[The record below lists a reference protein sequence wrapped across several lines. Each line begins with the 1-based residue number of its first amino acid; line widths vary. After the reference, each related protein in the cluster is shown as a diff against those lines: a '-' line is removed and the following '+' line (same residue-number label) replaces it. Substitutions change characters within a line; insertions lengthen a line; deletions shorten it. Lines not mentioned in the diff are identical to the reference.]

1 MGICPLAR
9 GGGSDATSRQSR
21 RSLKWHAHA
30 KISRRSLCLGLRVR
44 LGVMAAPGRS
54 LAGWSCLGSA
64 RVSGSSPRGAG
75 LGLEVLRRGPSA
87 CLLSTRSGLG
97 LACSGQ
103 VTVEEFTPFY
113 LPRAAPQGQ
122 SPTWGASVR
131 VWTFETH
138 KPPISGFAE
147 HSRVFVAEGA

>member
-1 MGICPLAR
+1 MSAR
-9 GGGSDATSRQSR
+9 TWR
-21 RSLKWHAHA
+21 RKRCYEPTEPPITEMARAHKDFPA
-30 KISRRSLCLGLRVR
+30 LTCLGLRVR
-44 LGVMAAPGRS
+44 VGVMAAPGRS

-64 RVSGSSPRGAG
+64 RVSGSAPRGAG

-87 CLLSTRSGLG
+87 CLLSTRSDPG

>member
-1 MGICPLAR
+1 MSAR
-9 GGGSDATSRQSR
+9 TWR
-21 RSLKWHAHA
+21 RKRCYEPTEPPITEMARAHKDFPA
-30 KISRRSLCLGLRVR
+30 LTCLGLRVR
-44 LGVMAAPGRS
+44 VGVMAAPGRS

-64 RVSGSSPRGAG
+64 RVSGSAPRGAG

-122 SPTWGASVR
+122 SPRWGASVR

-138 KPPISGFAE
+138 KPPISDFAE

>member
-1 MGICPLAR
+1 MSAR
-9 GGGSDATSRQSR
+9 TWR
-21 RSLKWHAHA
+21 RKRCYEPTEPPITEMARAHKDFPA
-30 KISRRSLCLGLRVR
+30 LTCLGLRVR
-44 LGVMAAPGRS
+44 VGVMAAPGRS

-64 RVSGSSPRGAG
+64 RVSGSAPRGAG

-87 CLLSTRSGLG
+87 CLLSTRSDPG

-138 KPPISGFAE
+138 KPPISDFAE

>member
-1 MGICPLAR
+1 MSAR
-9 GGGSDATSRQSR
+9 TWRRKRCYEPTEPPITEMARARKDFPALTLSWPPSPPRSHGRARSVSR
-21 RSLKWHAHA
+21 RLVLPRLSP
-30 KISRRSLCLGLRVR
+30 GLREF
-44 LGVMAAPGRS
+44 APRC
-54 LAGWSCLGSA
+54 WSRPGSA
-64 RVSGSSPRGAG
+64 SPWPFSVFA
-75 LGLEVLRRGPSA
+75 VNS
-87 CLLSTRSGLG
+87 
-97 LACSGQ
+97 CSGQ

-138 KPPISGFAE
+138 KPPISDFAE

>member
-1 MGICPLAR
+1 MSARTWRRKRCYEPTEPPITEMARASSRVLALE
-9 GGGSDATSRQSR
+9 SSASSPPP
-21 RSLKWHAHA
+21 
-30 KISRRSLCLGLRVR
+30 
-44 LGVMAAPGRS
+44 VMAAPGRS

-138 KPPISGFAE
+138 KPPISDFAE